1 MFYKFDIM
9 ENQGKS
15 VSYSREPQK
24 INEILKET
32 IDKIQCAAN
41 VKGFIFGIN
50 TGFDEL
56 NNLIGG
62 WQNGQ
67 LIVIGGRPAMGKTEL
82 ILSMIKNIALRESPI
97 PVALFSQ
104 EMNQIQITNALIAN
118 ICEIP
123 YQKLS
128 SGYLESFEWERLDK
142 NIEELKYAPI
152 MIDDTPRLSIC
163 DLCNKAERLVYEQ
176 GVKIIFVDYLQLLFV
191 DNKSF
196 DTRYAEINYITRE
209 LKVLA
214 RELNIPI
221 VVTSQLNR
229 NLEDRNGIY
238 VKRPQLT
245 DYRDSGT
252 ICDDVDV
259 ACFIHRPE
267 YYHITED
274 ERGNSLIGL
283 AEFIVAKNRMGS
295 IGDVRLKFKR
305 EFFKFDEYEE
315 FNQKDNFAIK
325 NLVDQI
331 FKDNDVPF

>member
-1 MFYKFDIM
+1 M
-9 ENQGKS
+9 ENQDGS
-15 VSYSREPQK
+15 VGYSREPQK
-24 INEILKET
+24 IGVILNEA
-32 IDKIQCAAN
+32 IDKIQGAAEN
-41 VKGFIFGIN
+41 KIFFSGVN
-50 TGFDEL
+50 TGFDNIDKLTE
-56 NNLIGG
+56 G
-62 WQNGQ
+62 WKDGQ

-82 ILSMIKNIALRESPI
+82 ILSMIKNIALREYPI

-104 EMNQIQITNALIAN
+104 EMNRIQITNALIAN

-128 SGYLESFEWERLDK
+128 TGYLNFSEWERLDRG
-142 NIEELKYAPI
+142 IEELKNTPI
-152 MIDDTPRLSIC
+152 MIDDSPHLSIC
-163 DLCNKAERLVYEQ
+163 DLCNKAERLVNGQ

-238 VKRPQLT
+238 GKRPQLT

-274 ERGNSLIGL
+274 ERGNSLVGL

-295 IGDVRLKFKR
+295 IGDVRLRFKR
-305 EFFKFDEYEE
+305 ELFRFDEYEE
-315 FNQKDNFAIK
+315 FNQEDNSAIK
-325 NLVDQI
+325 NYVDQI
-331 FKDNDVPF
+331 FKDNGMPF

>member
-1 MFYKFDIM
+1 M
-9 ENQGKS
+9 EYQNKS
-15 VSYSREPQK
+15 AEYNREPQK
-24 INEILKET
+24 IGVILNEA
-32 IDKIQCAAN
+32 IDKIQYAAEKKDFALG
-41 VKGFIFGIN
+41 VN
-50 TGFDEL
+50 TGFNAFDKL
-56 NNLIGG
+56 VGG
-62 WQNGQ
+62 WKDGQ
-67 LIVIGGRPAMGKTEL
+67 LVVIGGRPAMGKTAL
-82 ILSMIKNIALRESPI
+82 ILSMIKSMALKENSVSI
-97 PVALFSQ
+97 ALFSQ
-104 EMNQIQITNALIAN
+104 EMNRIQITHALMSN

-123 YQKLS
+123 YPKLS
-128 SGYLESFEWERLDK
+128 SGFLECFEWERLDK
-142 NIEELKYAPI
+142 NIEKLKNAPI
-152 MIDDTPRLSIC
+152 IIDDTPHLSIC
-163 DLCNKAERLVYEQ
+163 DLCDKAKRLVYEQ

-238 VKRPQLT
+238 GKRPQLT

-315 FNQKDNFAIK
+315 FNQKDNSAIK
-325 NLVDQI
+325 SLVDQL